1 MPSRDSIHDPVK
13 SSLQRSG
20 WQITADPYVIS
31 YGERFLF
38 VDLGAESVIIGS
50 EQENIRIAIEIKA
63 LRGRSIMAELEQA
76 IGQYVLYQ
84 ILLAEVD
91 PDRKLY
97 LAITTQTYSELFQEP
112 IGQLVLMQT
121 GWNGGQRVRGNL
133 IYITIENCQINVE
146 YDGIEQ
152 GITQDLTEQGIPI
165 SQITHT
171 FLSQSATLVE
181 A

>member
-1 MPSRDSIHDPVK
+1 MPSRDSIHYPVK

-31 YGERFLF
+31 YGESFLF
-38 VDLGAESVIIGS
+38 VDLSAESVIIGA

-97 LAITTQTYSELFQEP
+97 LAITTQIYKELFQEP
-112 IGQLVLMQT
+112 IGQLVLKALPLKL
-121 GWNGGQRVRGNL
+121 VVVD
-133 IYITIENCQINVE
+133 ITSQE
-146 YDGIEQ
+146 
-152 GITQDLTEQGIPI
+152 ITQWIPQPFGKP
-165 SQITHT
+165 SNK
-171 FLSQSATLVE
+171 
-181 A
+181 